1 MAPFE
6 LLVALR
12 YMRAKRKQTFVSLI
26 TVISVL
32 GVAVGVAALIIAQGV
47 MTGLFEEMQE
57 KILSGDPD
65 LLVWSS
71 RPGRP
76 VPDAAETAARLRALP
91 GVRAVA
97 PVVLGSGLAIGS
109 QGREPMGV
117 ELRGVLPA
125 AETDITAV
133 PGRMIL
139 GEFEALRPDG
149 DGAILGVDLAA
160 SLGVTVG
167 DKVRLVI
174 PQVRVSPLTPPLV
187 RNRIFQVVGIFDLD
201 FYQWDTTRIY
211 LHIRQAERFL
221 STGGEGRPSALQVKL
236 SSLDHLAET
245 SRELVALLGEGYFIH
260 TVMDRN
266 LDFFKALRTEK
277 VIMFLAIGLII
288 LVACLNIVSTLILMV
303 MAKVADIGAL
313 VALGA
318 RVRSIMAIFMLQGVL
333 IGLVGTTIGIVLGT
347 VSCHVLDTYQLIR
360 LSPEVY
366 MIPAVPFRTGV
377 GDVALAAGLALGV
390 SFVAT
395 LYPAFKAARLDPV
408 EALRYE

>member
-1 MAPFE
+1 MSLKSANSGTHESGPE
-6 LLVALR
+6 L
-12 YMRAKRKQTFVSLI
+12 KRV
-26 TVISVL
+26 
-32 GVAVGVAALIIAQGV
+32 
-47 MTGLFEEMQE
+47 
-57 KILSGDPD
+57 
-65 LLVWSS
+65 
-71 RPGRP
+71 GRP
-76 VPDAAETAARLRALP
+76 VPRVDARSKVTGEAQYVADIKMEGMLYGQMLFSPHPHAVIKKIDTSKARALP

-97 PVVLGSGLAIGS
+97 PVMLGSGLAIGAP
-109 QGREPMGV
+109 GREPMGV
-117 ELRGVLPA
+117 ELRGVLPGE
-125 AETDITAV
+125 ETDITAV
-133 PGRMIL
+133 PRSMIL
-139 GEFEALRPDG
+139 GRLEALRPDG
-149 DGAILGVDLAA
+149 DGAILGADLAA

-167 DKVRLVI
+167 DQVRLVI

-187 RNRIFQVVGIFDLD
+187 RNRVFQVVGIFDLD
-201 FYQWDTTRIY
+201 FYQWDTTRVY
-211 LHIRQAERFL
+211 LHLRQAERFL
-221 STGGEGRPSALQVKL
+221 STGGSGGPSALQVKL

-245 SRELVALLGEGYFIH
+245 SRELVTLLGEGYFVH
-260 TVMDRN
+260 TVMERN

-303 MAKVADIGAL
+303 MAKVSDIGAL

-333 IGLVGTTIGIVLGT
+333 IGLVGTAIGVLLGT
-347 VSCHVLDTYQLIR
+347 VSCWVLDTYQLIR

-377 GDVALAAGLALGV
+377 GDVALAAGLALAV

>member
-1 MAPFE
+1 
-6 LLVALR
+6 
-12 YMRAKRKQTFVSLI
+12 
-26 TVISVL
+26 
-32 GVAVGVAALIIAQGV
+32 
-47 MTGLFEEMQE
+47 
-57 KILSGDPD
+57 
-65 LLVWSS
+65 
-71 RPGRP
+71 
-76 VPDAAETAARLRALP
+76 
-91 GVRAVA
+91 
-97 PVVLGSGLAIGS
+97 
-109 QGREPMGV
+109 
-117 ELRGVLPA
+117 
-125 AETDITAV
+125 
-133 PGRMIL
+133 
-139 GEFEALRPDG
+139 
-149 DGAILGVDLAA
+149 
-160 SLGVTVG
+160 
-167 DKVRLVI
+167 
-174 PQVRVSPLTPPLV
+174 
-187 RNRIFQVVGIFDLD
+187 
-201 FYQWDTTRIY
+201 
-211 LHIRQAERFL
+211 
-221 STGGEGRPSALQVKL
+221 VKL
-236 SSLDHLAET
+236 SSLDHLAEK

-347 VSCHVLDTYQLIR
+347 VSCQVLDTYQLIR

-377 GDVALAAGLALGV
+377 GDVALAAGLALAV

>member
-1 MAPFE
+1 VAPFE

-65 LLVWSS
+65 LLIWSS

-76 VPDAAETAARLRALP
+76 VPDAEETAARLRHLP

-109 QGREPMGV
+109 TGREPMGV

-139 GEFEALRPDG
+139 GELEALRPEG
-149 DGAILGVDLAA
+149 DGAILGADLAA

-167 DKVRLVI
+167 DQIRLVI

-201 FYQWDTTRIY
+201 FYQWDTTRVY
-211 LHIRQAERFL
+211 LHIRQADSFL
-221 STGGEGRPSALQVKL
+221 STGGERGPSALQVKL
-236 SSLDHLAET
+236 SSLDRLAET
-245 SRELVALLGEGYFIH
+245 SRELTALLGEDYFIH

-333 IGLVGTTIGIVLGT
+333 IGLVGTAIGIVLGT
-347 VSCHVLDTYQLIR
+347 VSCRVLDTYQLIR

-366 MIPAVPFRTGV
+366 MIPAVPFHTGI
-377 GDVALAAGLALGV
+377 GDVALAAGLAMAV

>member
-1 MAPFE
+1 VAPFE

-76 VPDAAETAARLRALP
+76 VADAAETAARLRALP

-117 ELRGVLPA
+117 EVRGVLPE
-125 AETDITAV
+125 AETDITTV
-133 PGRMIL
+133 PSRMIL
-139 GEFEALRPDG
+139 GELEALRPDG
-149 DGAILGVDLAA
+149 DGAILGADLAA

-167 DKVRLVI
+167 DQVRLVI

-211 LHIRQAERFL
+211 LHIRQAESFL
-221 STGGEGRPSALQVKL
+221 STGGEGGPSALQVKL
-236 SSLDHLAET
+236 SSLDHLAEK

-347 VSCHVLDTYQLIR
+347 VSCQVLDTYQLIR

-377 GDVALAAGLALGV
+377 GDVALAAGLALAV